1 MACQGATQ
9 SGGLTDGLTLHLLME
24 CPSKS
29 FPATVLL
36 LVIVSQGK
44 RFATFLSSLQ
54 KISCCRY
61 LRSLHFEE
69 RRAGVKSKKFS
80 SLIGIETGCRSS
92 RSMLRSFLRQ
102 PVPLLSTLLS
112 NYLAFCTERNF
123 SNLNW
128 IYALGFQE
136 ELIQPLPSLSVS
148 QYQVLKV
155 SAIVMGLKVENTEI
169 HTYGKFK
176 LI

>member
-1 MACQGATQ
+1 M
-9 SGGLTDGLTLHLLME
+9 SRLE
-24 CPSKS
+24 
-29 FPATVLL
+29 
-36 LVIVSQGK
+36 
-44 RFATFLSSLQ
+44 
-54 KISCCRY
+54 
-61 LRSLHFEE
+61 
-69 RRAGVKSKKFS
+69 KFS

-102 PVPLLSTLLS
+102 PVPLLS
-112 NYLAFCTERNF
+112 NYFPFCTERNF

-148 QYQVLKV
+148 QYQVFKV